1 MDYRHFERVE
11 KEKNMLPND
20 ADPSMGKKIGGTQEW
35 LLWVHLNEYV
45 KLKDEQIA
53 RMRFRNNLLY
63 VTLVAFCGVMSYAM
77 SHPSHYYTFLV
88 LPWVCLILGWT
99 YLINDEKIS
108 AIGRY
113 IRLTMTEK
121 LGTLVNEK
129 PELLFGW
136 EIVHRD
142 DKWRTSRKKI
152 QLLIDE
158 LIFCLSG
165 LVALGFFWAL
175 GQKSWGSIL
184 FSIFMLEIV
193 LLCVLGLWIFIYA
206 DLKKGRSPSSKN

>member
-1 MDYRHFERVE
+1 
-11 KEKNMLPND
+11 MLPND
-20 ADPSMGKKIGGTQEW
+20 ADPSMDKKIGGTQEW

-53 RMRFRNNLLY
+53 RMRFRDNLLY
-63 VTLVAFCGVMSYAM
+63 MTLVAFGGVISYAM
-77 SHPSHYYTFLV
+77 SHPLHYYTFLV

-113 IRLTMTEK
+113 IRLTMTEN
-121 LGTLVNEK
+121 LGELVNKK

-136 EIVHRD
+136 EIAHRD
-142 DKWRTSRKKI
+142 DKWRKSRKI
-152 QLLIDE
+152 LQLLIDE
-158 LIFCLSG
+158 MIFCLSG
-165 LVALGFFWAL
+165 LVALGFFWEL
-175 GQKSWGSIL
+175 GAKSWGAISIL
-184 FSIFMLEIV
+184 IIEGI

-206 DLKKGRSPSSKN
+206 DLKKGRSPSSKNVPQ